1 VRYPQSIPVVPRK
14 RTSAWLALSA
24 VCLIWGTTY
33 LGIRI
38 ALDSFGPLSLMAIR
52 YLVSGTLLIAGAKI
66 WKASLPAGRELWL
79 TALYGTITI
88 GLGTGLLCVAEQWV
102 PSGLSALF
110 IATQPFWM
118 VVMEWALS
126 RGDHRP
132 HAATLRGLTIGIV
145 GVAVL
150 VAPAAVKQGFGS
162 GTVVGFLLLQLGC
175 AGWVTGALLQKR
187 LNSLAHPFVTGAV
200 QQFATGVFF
209 GALAWAFETMPRHVT
224 TRAAGGM
231 IYLIV
236 VGAVIGYSAF
246 IFAMDR
252 LPATIVSIYTFVNP
266 VVAVCLGW
274 LAFREPFGW
283 RELIAMVLI
292 FIGIAVVKFSATSD
306 SKAVLDT
313 TEELTVND

>member
-1 VRYPQSIPVVPRK
+1 MVLSKYPLVPRK
-14 RTSAWLALSA
+14 KTSAWLALSA

-38 ALDSFGPLSLMAIR
+38 ALESFGPFSLMAVR
-52 YLVSGTLLIAGAKI
+52 YLASGVLLILGAKI
-66 WKASLPAGRELWL
+66 WNASLPRGRELWL

-118 VVMEWALS
+118 AIMEWVLS

-132 HAATLRGLTIGIV
+132 HAATVRGLIIGIV

-150 VAPAAVKQGFGS
+150 VVPTASKQGFGS
-162 GTVVGFLLLQLGC
+162 ATVIGFLLLQLGC
-175 AGWVTGALLQKR
+175 VGWVTGALLQKR
-187 LNSLAHPFVTGAV
+187 LNSSAHPFVTGAV

-209 GALAWAFETMPRHVT
+209 TGLASAFEKMPTHVT
-224 TRAAGGM
+224 ARAAGGM
-231 IYLIV
+231 LYLIV
-236 VGAVIGYSAF
+236 VGAVVGYSAF
-246 IFAMDR
+246 VFAMDR
-252 LPATIVSIYTFVNP
+252 LPPTVVSIYTFVNP

-283 RELIAMVLI
+283 RELIAMLLI
-292 FIGIAVVKFSATSD
+292 FVGIAVVKFSGTSD
-306 SKAVLDT
+306 SIAVLDT
-313 TEELTVND
+313 TEEVGVND